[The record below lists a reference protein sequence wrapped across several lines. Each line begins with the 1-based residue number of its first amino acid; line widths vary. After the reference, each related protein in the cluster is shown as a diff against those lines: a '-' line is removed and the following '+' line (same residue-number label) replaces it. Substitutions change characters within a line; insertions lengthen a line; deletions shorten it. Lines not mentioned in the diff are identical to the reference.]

1 MKRLGMSL
9 ALVGMV
15 LLAAYFLWYAR
26 PTPVAVA
33 RTHRGEAV
41 ELIYATGFVEPTQ
54 PVSVVSRLTAPVIDI
69 YAAEGDR
76 VRKGQP
82 LVRMDDGDLRNTLDE
97 TRAQSRGASITE
109 QRTLALYKQGWATR
123 ASRDSA
129 VATAQAA
136 RAAERAAAAKLGQY
150 VLRAGIDGIVIK
162 RDVEPGDLATP
173 TRVLMELGDPART
186 RITATVDERDI
197 PRVHAGQRALLS
209 SDAWPGRVVK
219 GHVTMVTPT
228 GNPDERA
235 FRARLAID
243 DRVDLPMGMTLEVN
257 IISRRIA
264 DALLVP
270 TSALTDGHVWTVTD
284 NRLRKRAVKTGI
296 TGTSETQILSGLAE
310 GDSILNNPSDELR
323 EGMRVKATA
332 Q

>member
-1 MKRLGMSL
+1 MGISL
-9 ALVGMV
+9 ALVGIV
-15 LLAAYFLWYAR
+15 LLAAFFLWYGR
-26 PTPVAVA
+26 PTQVPVAHA
-33 RTHRGEAV
+33 HRGEAV

-54 PVSVVSRLTAPVIDI
+54 PVSVVSRLTAPVTRI

-76 VRKGQP
+76 VREGQP
-82 LVRMDDGDLRNTLDE
+82 LILLDDSDMKSALRE
-97 TRAQSRGASITE
+97 AQAQSRGAALTE
-109 QRTLALYKQGWATR
+109 QRTLKLYQQGWTTK
-123 ASRDSA
+123 ASRDTA
-129 VATAQAA
+129 VATAEAA
-136 RAAERAAAAKLGQY
+136 RAAEKAAAAKLGQY
-150 VLRAGIDGIVIK
+150 VIRAGIDGIVIK

-197 PRVHAGQRALLS
+197 PRVHVGQKALLS
-209 SDAWPGRVVK
+209 SDAWPDRIIH

-243 DRVDLPMGMTLEVN
+243 DDADLPMGMTLEVN
-257 IISRRIA
+257 IISRRVP

-270 TSALTDGHVWTVTD
+270 TSALADGHVWTVKD
-284 NRLRKRAVKTGI
+284 GRLHRQPVKTGV
-296 TGTSETQILSGLAE
+296 TGMNEVQILSGLSA
-310 GDSILNNPSDELR
+310 GDSVADRPSDTLR
-323 EGMRVKATA
+323 EGMRVKPVS

>member
-1 MKRLGMSL
+1 MRMLS
-9 ALVGMV
+9 
-15 LLAAYFLWYAR
+15 
-26 PTPVAVA
+26 
-33 RTHRGEAV
+33 
-41 ELIYATGFVEPTQ
+41 
-54 PVSVVSRLTAPVIDI
+54 
-69 YAAEGDR
+69 EGDR
-76 VRKGQP
+76 VLKGQP

-173 TRVLMELGDPART
+173 TRVLMELVDPART

-197 PRVHAGQRALLS
+197 PRVHAGQQALLT
-209 SDAWPGRVVK
+209 SDAWPGRIVK
-219 GHVTMVTPT
+219 GNVTMVTPT

-270 TSALTDGHVWTVTD
+270 TSALTDGHVWMVTD

-310 GDSILNNPSDELR
+310 GDSIVNNPSDELR